1 MLVKYGAFEQK
12 QVFLINYIPCAFIA
26 NQYQTKIVAAFVFFC
41 NRNISWCEIRMQ
53 WKRWKIFS
61 VFRRFG
67 VAYISKGVFCTARR
81 SEIAIVRVRLFVNAL
96 LHFYVS
102 IAWVSASLQLLY
114 PPPCLWMCYFFRF
127 TTSIRLI
134 CRVCRHLSARILTA
148 TSSGKISFVGIF
160 CFVACYVLS
169 NALAMPN
176 H

>member
-26 NQYQTKIVAAFVFFC
+26 NQYRTKNVALHLFFFAIDTFLDAKFECNENDEKCSQSSDDSEWHIYQKVF
-41 NRNISWCEIRMQ
+41 
-53 WKRWKIFS
+53 
-61 VFRRFG
+61 
-67 VAYISKGVFCTARR
+67 ARR

-96 LHFYVS
+96 LHFSVS

-160 CFVACYVLS
+160 CFSL
-169 NALAMPN
+169 LAMFCLTP
-176 H
+176 